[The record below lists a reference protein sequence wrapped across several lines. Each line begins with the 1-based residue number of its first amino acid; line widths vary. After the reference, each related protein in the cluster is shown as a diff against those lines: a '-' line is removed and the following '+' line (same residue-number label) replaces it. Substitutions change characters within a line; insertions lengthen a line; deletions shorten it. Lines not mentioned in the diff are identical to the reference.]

1 MKKTGLLLL
10 LLVLTLVGGRL
21 AAQRNVPQGLQKL
34 LNAEYAIKS
43 FYVDSVNE
51 DKLVEDAVEGMLKN
65 LDPHSTY
72 TDAKETKEMEEP
84 LQGEFSGIGIQFNM
98 KEDTLYVIQT
108 IAGGPSERVGILPG
122 DKIVTVNDSVIAG
135 VKMKN
140 TDIMKRL
147 RGKKGNRLS

>member
-51 DKLVEDAVEGMLKN
+51 DKLVEDAVEGML
-65 LDPHSTY
+65 
-72 TDAKETKEMEEP
+72 
-84 LQGEFSGIGIQFNM
+84 
-98 KEDTLYVIQT
+98 
-108 IAGGPSERVGILPG
+108 
-122 DKIVTVNDSVIAG
+122 
-135 VKMKN
+135 
-140 TDIMKRL
+140 
-147 RGKKGNRLS
+147 

>member
-1 MKKTGLLLL
+1 M
-10 LLVLTLVGGRL
+10 LVLTLVGGRL